1 MSPGRCQTNGQES
14 ERVNQS
20 RIGLRTYLQ
29 RCFFENLSTRSS
41 GSHSHTSLVSLLLL
55 LRGLIALVDTVIG
68 AMATIDEGDAAA
80 GAASA
85 TEEGQ
90 GLFAGL
96 HLADSPTRA
105 KAKQAE
111 SGSAKEDTKEPV
123 ENISPPPQVVT
134 RAPVTDKLLA
144 MLGTPPSSPTPTT
157 GNDYE
162 DKKKPA
168 AVEQVKQPHMN
179 GSSYGAPPSNDDD
192 QRTPAATMSDAPAE
206 ASAHENERK
215 PTASVAATPSAALP
229 MQPVLEDET
238 NLSLETTQ
246 QESAKDEDD
255 RKPAA
260 KESPNERR
268 LRQQAQM
275 EEIEEAF
282 HVVTNEEARVATVG
296 QVHPDTAIP
305 NADAALRLLRKF
317 AARTQTYIPKASG
330 GTQKQS
336 WSNYLFGSRKQDP
349 TMEPY
354 SQLMD
359 ILFDSE
365 EEQQNEVNNVLDND
379 IVVESILGHGGDTAA
394 KARLA
399 VAAFCH
405 TSSVWCH
412 ASSQMLDESKSFLL
426 GHAMDTATALV
437 ARGCMDNV
445 MIGAGGTDEYS
456 QAVEVLAES
465 VFVADLSDERNE
477 LAALKFLLTTGCR
490 SSEGQALLRGT
501 HLLQSIRILYHVY
514 LTTDSKHNKTTARAA
529 LQQLVTS
536 VFMRM
541 IMAQE
546 GNNAVDGQS
555 SSGKDSFPSPDHRD
569 AFLVLRTLCKLSM
582 KTLHDPSKNSHT
594 GGLQSSG
601 SSIMWDAKES
611 SQEEHIEVPLTPNK
625 TQIVAKAMNSALESK
640 ILALE
645 LLMYVLQNTDMSGAF
660 MHHSG
665 AMFQFAI
672 RNYLCV
678 SLLKNCTSNN
688 TAVVNLS
695 LRLFVPL
702 IRNFRTHLKAEIEAF
717 VTNVFFVILDS
728 KNSAMEHKIRVTIL
742 FEEICSDPTTLAEIF
757 LNYDCDLSA
766 VDLFH
771 RIVNTLSRVAKT
783 DEPVKGLF
791 VAGAGAARM
800 EKLRNE
806 QRELRLYAMR
816 ALKQVLA
823 SLHHSIVDFGSNNN
837 YTPAIAIETKESL
850 DVDSNHSSPTRSM
863 VPSENV
869 TLPDSESDKKTLVQI
884 YDSKKKRRQEESE
897 VVLRFNRKPA
907 AGIEYAV
914 KCGHMEEDS
923 PVEVA
928 RYLLKNK
935 DVLDKSQIGDY
946 LGREAEYQNGFAL
959 RVLHAYVNSLDFSG
973 LDFDDAIRYY
983 LSGFR
988 LPGEAQKVRMS
999 GMLTRSVTMLNHP
1012 FSLSI
1017 CSDCDRTD

>member
-1 MSPGRCQTNGQES
+1 
-14 ERVNQS
+14 
-20 RIGLRTYLQ
+20 
-29 RCFFENLSTRSS
+29 
-41 GSHSHTSLVSLLLL
+41 
-55 LRGLIALVDTVIG
+55 
-68 AMATIDEGDAAA
+68 MATIDEGDAAA
-80 GAASA
+80 GAAST

-96 HLADSPTRA
+96 HLADSPNRA
-105 KAKQAE
+105 KAKQ
-111 SGSAKEDTKEPV
+111 DTKEQVDV
-123 ENISPPPQVVT
+123 EAISPPPPVVT

-144 MLGTPPSSPTPTT
+144 MLGTPPSSPMPTSN
-157 GNDYE
+157 NDNVE
-162 DKKKPA
+162 KKKPA

-179 GSSYGAPPSNDDD
+179 GSSYGALASPFNDN
-192 QRTPAATMSDAPAE
+192 QRKPVTTRADALEE
-206 ASAHENERK
+206 ASSQENERK
-215 PTASVAATPSAALP
+215 PTASVAVTASAALP

-238 NLSLETTQ
+238 KLSPETAQ
-246 QESAKDEDD
+246 LESAKDEDD
-255 RKPAA
+255 TKPAA
-260 KESPNERR
+260 KESPEERE
-268 LRQQAQM
+268 LRRQVQM

-282 HVVTNEEARVATVG
+282 HVVTNEEARVPTAG

-336 WSNYLFGSRKQDP
+336 WSNYLFGNRKQDP

-354 SQLMD
+354 SQLME
-359 ILFDSE
+359 ILFDGE
-365 EEQQNEVNNVLDND
+365 EEQQNEGNNVLDND
-379 IVVESILGHGGDTAA
+379 VVVESILGHGGDTAA

-412 ASSQMLDESKSFLL
+412 ASSRILDESKSFLL
-426 GHAMDTATALV
+426 AHAMDTATALV

-445 MIGAGGTDEYS
+445 MIGAGGSDEYS
-456 QAVEVLAES
+456 RAVEVLAES

-501 HLLQSIRILYHVY
+501 HLLQSIRVLYHVY

-546 GNNAVDGQS
+546 GHSAVDSQS
-555 SSGKDSFPSPDHRD
+555 GSSKDSFPSPDHRD

-582 KTLHDPSKNSHT
+582 KTLHDTSKNSHT

-601 SSIMWDAKES
+601 SSIMWDAKDS
-611 SQEEHIEVPLTPNK
+611 PQEEHIEVPLTPNK

-660 MHHSG
+660 IDHSG
-665 AMFQFAI
+665 APFQFAI

-695 LRLFVPL
+695 LRLFAPL
-702 IRNFRTHLKAEIEAF
+702 IRNFRTHLKTEIEAF

-728 KNSAMEHKIRVTIL
+728 KNSTLEHKIRVAIL

-783 DEPVKGLF
+783 DEPAKGLF

-800 EKLRNE
+800 EKMRNE

-837 YTPAIAIETKESL
+837 HTPAMAIEANESL
-850 DVDSNHSSPTRSM
+850 EVDSTHSSPIRSM

-869 TLPDSESDKKTLVQI
+869 ASTDSESDKKTLVQI

-914 KCGHMEEDS
+914 KCGHIEEDS

-935 DVLDKSQIGDY
+935 DILDKSQVGDY

-959 RVLHAYVNSLDFSG
+959 RVLHAYVNALDFSG

-999 GMLTRSVTMLNHP
+999 GVLSTSVPRLRLHV
-1012 FSLSI
+1012 SLSI
-1017 CSDCDRTD
+1017 CSNCGRTDRPYYGKVCGTLYKSESDSFPDCRRCFYFGILHYYAQHRSSQPSYQGGTADDERGLYSQQPWYL